1 LNQDTTGADAG
12 AGDATLLLSLDGLA
26 VTGVERSAAETLLV
40 EVATADE
47 TAAACPTCGVISTRV
62 KEYVCTRPRDLPQGR
77 TRMELVWRKRR
88 WYCRAPWCGRK
99 SFTESMPAVPA
110 GARITTR
117 LREHAGDLVVDGLC
131 ATVAAAGRMTGV
143 SWPTAMDAVRAA
155 AERVLDEFPDPVEV
169 LGVDEVRRGRPRWR
183 PAEPAQPPTPAPEPP
198 VVPEP
203 DTLEPDTLEPDTPE
217 PVVPEPVVPQRE
229 TARARTLAD
238 RWHVGFTDVGGGQ
251 GMLGQVEGRTA
262 DDVAYWL
269 AQQTPAWRDR
279 IRYVAIDMCTVF
291 VAAIRRYLPHATI
304 VVDHFHVVKLANDTV
319 AEVRRRIATQLR
331 GRRGRKTDPEYTVR
345 NLLRRNR
352 EDLSDTA
359 FAKLWNTLV
368 DLEGPGLTILTT
380 WIAKEELRRLL
391 ALAGTGADRSVISHR
406 LYRFYTWC
414 ADAAVPEL
422 ERLARTIQTW
432 WSAIEAFLHTK
443 ITNAASEGYNRIV
456 KLDARNAYGY
466 RNPAN
471 QRLRTRCATTRRVR
485 GCLNPDQLR

>member
-1 LNQDTTGADAG
+1 M
-12 AGDATLLLSLDGLA
+12 
-26 VTGVERSAAETLLV
+26 R
-40 EVATADE
+40 
-47 TAAACPTCGVISTRV
+47 VISTRV
-62 KEYVCTRPRDLPQGR
+62 KQYVCTRPRDLPQGR

-117 LREHAGDLVVDGLC
+117 LREHAGDVVVDGLC

-155 AERVLDEFPDPVEV
+155 AERVLDEAPDPVEV

-183 PAEPAQPPTPAPEPP
+183 PAEPAQPPTPAPQPP
-198 VVPEP
+198 VV
-203 DTLEPDTLEPDTPE
+203 PE
-217 PVVPEPVVPQRE
+217 PVVPEPVVPHRE

-269 AQQTPAWRDR
+269 AGQPPAWRDR

-352 EDLSDTA
+352 EDLSDKA

-368 DLEGPGLTILTT
+368 DLDAPGLTILKT

-406 LYRFYTWC
+406 LYRFYTWG

-422 ERLARTIQTW
+422 ERLASTIETW
-432 WSAIEAFLHTK
+432 WSAIV
-443 ITNAASEGYNRIV
+443 AS
-456 KLDARNAYGY
+456 L
-466 RNPAN
+466 
-471 QRLRTRCATTRRVR
+471 T
-485 GCLNPDQLR
+485 

>member
-1 LNQDTTGADAG
+1 LNQDTTGAGAG

-26 VTGVERSAAETLLV
+26 VTLVERSAAETLLV

-88 WYCRAPWCGRK
+88 WYCRAPVCGRK
-99 SFTESMPAVPA
+99 SFTESMPVIPA
-110 GARITTR
+110 GARITAR
-117 LREHAGDLVVDGLC
+117 LREHTGDLVVDGLC

-203 DTLEPDTLEPDTPE
+203 
-217 PVVPEPVVPQRE
+217 VVPEPVVPHRE

-269 AQQTPAWRDR
+269 AGHSPAWRDR

-291 VAAIRRYLPHATI
+291 VAAIRRCLPHATI

-359 FAKLWNTLV
+359 FAKL
-368 DLEGPGLTILTT
+368 
-380 WIAKEELRRLL
+380 
-391 ALAGTGADRSVISHR
+391 
-406 LYRFYTWC
+406 
-414 ADAAVPEL
+414 
-422 ERLARTIQTW
+422 
-432 WSAIEAFLHTK
+432 
-443 ITNAASEGYNRIV
+443 
-456 KLDARNAYGY
+456 
-466 RNPAN
+466 
-471 QRLRTRCATTRRVR
+471 
-485 GCLNPDQLR
+485 